1 MLEQAQTC
9 VRARI
14 LIQTVMK
21 YLVRSIKYFFYFTL
35 LCAALI
41 TALVLIGAVEN
52 DINAIFEEGYNS
64 LWKIGVFFAAVSAVY
79 PKVGF
84 ISRSVAVNREWN
96 EIRDEAVSFFN
107 DRRYELESE
116 TPDKITF
123 RIKGTAG
130 RFSKMFEDRVTV
142 TRVLGGYEFEGLR
155 KDVLRLGASFENK
168 FYNSEE

>member
-1 MLEQAQTC
+1 
-9 VRARI
+9 
-14 LIQTVMK
+14 MK
-21 YLVRSIKYFFYFTL
+21 YIIRAVKYFFYFSILSTTL
-35 LCAALI
+35 IL
-41 TALVLIGAVEN
+41 ALVLIGAVESN
-52 DINAIFEEGYNS
+52 INAIFEEGYNS

-96 EIRDEAVSFFN
+96 EIREEAVSFFN

-116 TPDKITF
+116 TLDKITF